1 MNNRSLIAIFVVCFL
16 LTVAFVS
23 IRRGDWN
30 RADPRGPSA
39 STIGGATPGAT
50 ASARAAAAQAPT
62 ANGPPYR
69 SAATTDPVEPV
80 RAPAYPDHSQADA
93 PRDPAAMEVPVIVTV
108 EDSPATGRREA
119 IIRNIS
125 PQPLDVR
132 VTAINPP
139 AGTRS
144 TVQASI
150 PPRRKTSLTDQGLVV
165 VTGSQI
171 LVESPPYLQ
180 QSTTVY

>member
-1 MNNRSLIAIFVVCFL
+1 MNNRTLIAIFVACFL

-30 RADPRGPSA
+30 RAGAREPSA
-39 STIGGATPGAT
+39 AT
-50 ASARAAAAQAPT
+50 ASAVTTGATPPARTTAGVPA
-62 ANGPPYR
+62 ANGAPYKPAVDA
-69 SAATTDPVEPV
+69 SEPV
-80 RAPAYPDHSQADA
+80 QAPAYPDHSQADA

-144 TVQASI
+144 TVQATI
-150 PPRRKTSLTDQGLVV
+150 PPRRRTSLTDQGLVV

-171 LVESPPYLQ
+171 VVESPPYLQ

>member
-1 MNNRSLIAIFVVCFL
+1 MNNRTLIAVFVVCFL

-30 RADPRGPSA
+30 RADSRGPAPTSGSGA
-39 STIGGATPGAT
+39 SGAAPP
-50 ASARAAAAQAPT
+50 ARAAVAQAPT
-62 ANGPPYR
+62 ANGPPYKP
-69 SAATTDPVEPV
+69 AADADAVEPA

-119 IIRNIS
+119 IIRNLS
-125 PQPLDVR
+125 PQPLDVS
-132 VTAINPP
+132 VTAIKPGG
-139 AGTRS
+139 ARS

-150 PPRRKTSLTDQGLVV
+150 PPRRRTNLTEQGLIV

>member
-1 MNNRSLIAIFVVCFL
+1 MNDRILIVTFVSCFL

-23 IRRGDWN
+23 IQRGDWN
-30 RADPRGPSA
+30 RATHGNRNALPADGVARGSA
-39 STIGGATPGAT
+39 SPSPAAT
-50 ASARAAAAQAPT
+50 AAAPGTPHVSAV
-62 ANGPPYR
+62 
-69 SAATTDPVEPV
+69 SASESDPAE
-80 RAPAYPDHSQADA
+80 ASYPDYSQADA
-93 PRDPAAMEVPVIVTV
+93 PREPAAMEVPVILTV
-108 EDSPATGRREA
+108 EDSTATGRREA
-119 IIRNIS
+119 IIRNVS

-150 PPRRKTSLTDQGLVV
+150 PPRRKTNLTDQGLVV
-165 VTGSQI
+165 VAGSQI

-180 QSTTVY
+180 QLTTVY